1 MKLAEALQERADL
14 NRNIEQLKMR
24 LNKNV
29 LVQEG
34 ETSSESPEKLKHELD
49 ASVERLAY
57 LMAKINKTNCITAV
71 DGKTLT
77 ELIAEKD
84 VLSLKIS
91 AYKEIVSTA
100 SFSVSRLRNSEIK
113 IKPTISVV
121 EWQSEIDNMS
131 KKLRIIDNKL
141 QETNWNTELIE

>member
-14 NRNIEQLKMR
+14 NRNIEQLKIR

-34 ETSSESPEKLKHELD
+34 EAPAELPTRLKQELD
-49 ASVERLAY
+49 ASVDRLEY
-57 LMAKINKTNCITAV
+57 LMAKINKTNHETAV

-84 VLSLKIS
+84 ALSIKIS
-91 AYKEIVSTA
+91 AYKEIVSAA
-100 SFSVSRLRNSEIK
+100 SLTVNRARNSEIR
-113 IKPTISVV
+113 IRSSISVTG
-121 EWQSEIDNMS
+121 WQAEIDNMS
-131 KKLRIIDNKL
+131 KKLRIVDNKL
-141 QETNWNTELIE
+141 QETNWKTELIE

>member
-34 ETSSESPEKLKHELD
+34 ETSAESPEKLKHELD

-57 LMAKINKTNCITAV
+57 LMAKINKTNCVTIV

>member
-24 LNKNV
+24 INKNV

-34 ETSSESPEKLKHELD
+34 EKPAELPTRLKQELD
-49 ASVERLAY
+49 ASVDRLEY
-57 LMAKINKTNCITAV
+57 LMAKINKTNHETTV

-84 VLSLKIS
+84 ALSLKIS
-91 AYKEIVSTA
+91 AYKEIVSAA
-100 SFSVSRLRNSEIK
+100 SHTVNRARNSEIK
-113 IKPTISVV
+113 IISSISVTD
-121 EWQSEIDNMS
+121 WQAEIDNMS
-131 KKLRIIDNKL
+131 KKLRLVDNKL
-141 QETNWNTELIE
+141 QETNWKTELIE

>member
-24 LNKNV
+24 MNKNV

-34 ETSSESPEKLKHELD
+34 ETSAESPARLKQELD
-49 ASVERLAY
+49 ASVDRLEY
-57 LMAKINKTNCITAV
+57 LMAKINKTNHETAV

-84 VLSLKIS
+84 ALSIKIS
-91 AYKEIVSTA
+91 AYKEIVSAA
-100 SFSVSRLRNSEIK
+100 SLTVNRARNSEIR
-113 IKPTISVV
+113 IRSSISVTG
-121 EWQSEIDNMS
+121 WQTEIDNMS
-131 KKLRIIDNKL
+131 KKLRIVDNKL
-141 QETNWNTELIE
+141 QETNWKTELIE